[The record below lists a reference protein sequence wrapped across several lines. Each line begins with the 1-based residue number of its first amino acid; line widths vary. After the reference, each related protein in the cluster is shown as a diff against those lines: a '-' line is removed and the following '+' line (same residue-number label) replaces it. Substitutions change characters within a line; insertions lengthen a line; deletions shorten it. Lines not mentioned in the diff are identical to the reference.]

1 MHYDPLLFDSPTEF
15 APERHLSSVS
25 SVTSGYIDH
34 KAFRPFER
42 GPRACIGQGLAI
54 DEIRVILLLTVREF
68 DFECCAALRPNRKQ
82 RSPYTTLDLRLGD
95 QVFQEIGLSSK
106 PRDGMMVSVKRLY
119 NPRT

>member
-1 MHYDPLLFDSPTEF
+1 MHYDPLLFDSPMEF
-15 APERHLSSVS
+15 APERHLSSTS
-25 SVTSGYIDH
+25 SATSSDIDH

-82 RSPYTTLDLRLGD
+82 RAPYTTLDLRLGD

-106 PRDGMMVSVKRLY
+106 PREGMMVTVRRSH
-119 NPRT
+119 PPHT